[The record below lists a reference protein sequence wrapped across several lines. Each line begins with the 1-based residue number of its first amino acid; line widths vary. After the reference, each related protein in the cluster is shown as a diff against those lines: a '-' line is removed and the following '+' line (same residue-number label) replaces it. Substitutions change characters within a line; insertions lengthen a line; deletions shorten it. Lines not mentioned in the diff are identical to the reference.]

1 MHYRSLVGLRKQRGT
16 FLLLTLVVM
25 AFLASLSLLG
35 LQNTIQSTKLSRHF
49 LSHSLALQRAQIA
62 IALGEVAI
70 ATSFTSNSNSD
81 SDSDFKVNVNHR
93 PLVKGSYP
101 QLLQVDGEWLSAWQ
115 MIEQAALWDDE
126 NYSVVQK
133 SATAYSNQQ
142 RIVSAYIIEKMQLK
156 QELSN
161 VQYYRVTANG
171 VGFNDRSTVLLQTLI
186 RSTTYRQRISWQKI
200 R

>member
-1 MHYRSLVGLRKQRGT
+1 MVFFAMHYRRLVGVRKQRGT

-25 AFLASLSLLG
+25 AFLASLSLIG
-35 LQNTIQSTKLSRHF
+35 LQNTIQSTKLSQHF

-70 ATSFTSNSNSD
+70 ATNFTSSSA
-81 SDSDFKVNVNHR
+81 FKVNASNT

-101 QLLQVDGEWLSAWQ
+101 QILDVDGEWLSAWQ

-133 SATAYSNQQ
+133 TAVTYTNQQ

-156 QELSN
+156 HPLTN
-161 VQYYRVTANG
+161 AQYYRVTANG
-171 VGFNDRSTVLLQTLI
+171 VGLNDRSTVLLQTLI
-186 RSTTYRQRISWQKI
+186 CSTTHRQRVSWQKI